1 MRVLALDVGSKRI
14 GVAVSDPTGLIAT
27 PLTTISRSG
36 GPEDV
41 EEVLRLTSSHQA
53 VEILVGLPLSLSG
66 RMGPQAESV
75 AQFTRELSER
85 SPVQVKSVDERFSSV
100 QAERLLRQSGKQPS
114 RARALVDA
122 AAAAVILQ
130 SYLDSQRREP
140 PVIP

>member
-1 MRVLALDVGSKRI
+1 MDVGSKRI

-66 RMGPQAESV
+66 RMGLQAESV